1 VKIMTKK
8 NWMLP
13 FAATALAGLMA
24 LPAQAADEAA
34 YKAACDAAEASR
46 KAAAEARYEW
56 NTTAKL
62 IKKAGE
68 AAANG
73 DFGKAVKLCGEAQK
87 QGELA
92 LAQAKRESEDWKA
105 EAALVK

>member
-1 VKIMTKK
+1 MSKK
-8 NWMLP
+8 NWITP
-13 FAATALAGLMA
+13 VAAVALAGFLA
-24 LPAQAADEAA
+24 APAQAADEAG
-34 YKAACDAAEASR
+34 YKAACGAAEAAR

-62 IKKAGE
+62 INKAGE
-68 AAANG
+68 AAAGG
-73 DFGKAVKLCGEAQK
+73 DYAKAVKICGEAQK

-105 EAALVK
+105 EAAAVK